1 MGRRD
6 IEGNGRRKGGLVRTG
21 IRSVSGVVGL
31 ASESIKARK
40 TERHNS
46 KTSVSSTS
54 RSDSAH
60 PVDDPLPAQEGDEA
74 GEDLETEWNLDDAQI
89 EIAGEYSQGLAD
101 MNPERTF
108 MEKHNERSRLEPS
121 CRLALPVVIPQR
133 RPKDRSR
140 GFIRAYAP
148 VLQDVDIDQS
158 TWLDF
163 LDTLQKSSA
172 ADPWL
177 NAINFAS
184 IGTMFMP
191 HVIGFAVSYAIQQA
205 TNIAIE
211 MQARFRTTT
220 ALRKLNEEFFQPRGL
235 YCLIMTW
242 NPDSNNKMER
252 VNITET
258 VATLNKGSR
267 GVSGVQD
274 KFRSSDGTT
283 YGELAFP
290 EVAPLVFPTL
300 DELAAQTGPEAA
312 KKKSNVAKGMAFV
325 GKYWDKRA
333 TAEYSMQNP
342 DSILAQVPQGEFTS
356 RYADPNHAAASGL
369 LISFVSGG
377 KLIPGPNSRGL
388 IGGLASVV
396 GQAAR
401 GEKQGS
407 EWERYTAENLQ
418 RHQASRR
425 EKKGIIPTP
434 IRTYKK
440 LLAKNVLY
448 LMVVNMPSE
457 EDMAAARAAVNTTVS
472 LRAPDKSRNDTFI
485 DGTVLL
491 HTVFA
496 ALPSIGLRL
505 VYGVIS
511 LLLVDPAFAHSFTAK
526 VILSFIPELFAI
538 TLFVYG
544 GYRTRDM
551 YASTDIWQVQL
562 LMACICRTAALVLF
576 VVIALAEAFN
586 IHSALE
592 QASLEE
598 PSGFGQQKIF
608 IVGIHWNNEH
618 ILWNHWIPALVALA
632 KDIGPENVFVSI
644 YESGSYDNTKAVLR
658 VLDQSLEENGI
669 PRRVILDET
678 THADEISKPP
688 SDSGWIETPNGTT
701 QLRRIPYLAR
711 SRNIAMQPLYE
722 LQDTNVVFDKILFLN
737 DVVFTTPDVQKLLAT
752 RGGDYAAA
760 CALDFSK
767 PPAFYDT
774 FALRDIEGHEA
785 ATTAW
790 PYFRSRASREALKHG
805 KPTPVESCWNGIV
818 AMNAKPFYQT
828 PQLTFRGVPDSLAKL
843 HVEGSEC
850 CLIHTDN
857 PLSREQG
864 VWVNPNVRVG
874 YNEHAYKKVNPEGLS
889 TWMSVFSIARGLWTN
904 RFMRW
909 STYPLF
915 KERVMR
921 RRVEQWKEKHPNS
934 HETGSSCLINEMQI
948 LTWYGWA
955 HV

>member
-6 IEGNGRRKGGLVRTG
+6 IEANGRRKGGLVRAG
-21 IRSVSGVVGL
+21 IRSVSGAVGL

-40 TERHNS
+40 AERHNS
-46 KTSVSSTS
+46 ETSVSSAS

-60 PVDDPLPAQEGDEA
+60 PVDNLSTTQGDEA
-74 GEDLETEWNLDDAQI
+74 EDDLENEWNLDDAQD
-89 EIAGEYSQGLAD
+89 EIAGEHSQGLVDA
-101 MNPERTF
+101 NPEHTF
-108 MEKHNERSRLEPS
+108 MQKHNERPDFEPS
-121 CRLALPVVIPQR
+121 GRLALPVVIPQR

-148 VLQDVDIDQS
+148 VLQDVGIDQP

-163 LDTLQKSSA
+163 LDTLHKSSA

-177 NAINFAS
+177 NAINLAA

-242 NPDSNNKMER
+242 NPDSNNKVEQ
-252 VNITET
+252 VNINKT

-274 KFRSSDGTT
+274 KFRSSDGIT

-312 KKKSNVAKGMAFV
+312 KKKSNVAKGMTFV
-325 GKYWDKRA
+325 ANYWDKRA
-333 TAEYSMQNP
+333 TAEYSMQHP
-342 DSILAQVPQGEFTS
+342 DSVLAQVPQGEFTS
-356 RYADPNHAAASGL
+356 RYADPNHAAASGS

-377 KLIPGPNSRGL
+377 RLIPGPNSRGL
-388 IGGLASVV
+388 IGGLASVI

-407 EWERYTAENLQ
+407 EWERYTAENAQ
-418 RHQASRR
+418 RQQPPRR

-457 EDMAAARAAVNTTVS
+457 EEMAAARAAV
-472 LRAPDKSRNDTFI
+472 K
-485 DGTVLL
+485 
-491 HTVFA
+491 
-496 ALPSIGLRL
+496 
-505 VYGVIS
+505 
-511 LLLVDPAFAHSFTAK
+511 
-526 VILSFIPELFAI
+526 
-538 TLFVYG
+538 
-544 GYRTRDM
+544 
-551 YASTDIWQVQL
+551 
-562 LMACICRTAALVLF
+562 
-576 VVIALAEAFN
+576 
-586 IHSALE
+586 
-592 QASLEE
+592 
-598 PSGFGQQKIF
+598 
-608 IVGIHWNNEH
+608 
-618 ILWNHWIPALVALA
+618 
-632 KDIGPENVFVSI
+632 
-644 YESGSYDNTKAVLR
+644 
-658 VLDQSLEENGI
+658 
-669 PRRVILDET
+669 
-678 THADEISKPP
+678 
-688 SDSGWIETPNGTT
+688 
-701 QLRRIPYLAR
+701 
-711 SRNIAMQPLYE
+711 
-722 LQDTNVVFDKILFLN
+722 
-737 DVVFTTPDVQKLLAT
+737 TPDIQKLLAT
-752 RGGDYAAA
+752 RDGDYAAA
-760 CALDFSK
+760 CALDFSR

-790 PYFRSRASREALKHG
+790 PYFRSWASREALKHG

-818 AMNAKPFYQT
+818 AMNSKPFYQV
-828 PQLTFRGVPDSLAKL
+828 PHLTFRGVPDSLAKL

-864 VWVNPNVRVG
+864 VWVNPSVRVG
-874 YNEHAYKKVNPEGLS
+874 YNERAYKAVNPENS
-889 TWMSVFSIARGLWTN
+889 KAWMSMFSIARGLWTN
-904 RFMRW
+904 RFLRW
-909 STYPLF
+909 STSPWF

-921 RRVEQWKEKHPNS
+921 RRVEQWKEKHPS
-934 HETGSSCLINEMQI
+934 SRETGTSCLINEMQI

>member
-1 MGRRD
+1 M
-6 IEGNGRRKGGLVRTG
+6 
-21 IRSVSGVVGL
+21 
-31 ASESIKARK
+31 
-40 TERHNS
+40 
-46 KTSVSSTS
+46 
-54 RSDSAH
+54 
-60 PVDDPLPAQEGDEA
+60 Q
-74 GEDLETEWNLDDAQI
+74 
-89 EIAGEYSQGLAD
+89 
-101 MNPERTF
+101 
-108 MEKHNERSRLEPS
+108 KHNERPDFEPS
-121 CRLALPVVIPQR
+121 GRLALPVVIPQR

-148 VLQDVDIDQS
+148 VLQDVGIDQP

-177 NAINFAS
+177 NAINLAA

-211 MQARFRTTT
+211 MQARFRTTI

-242 NPDSNNKMER
+242 NPDSNNKVEQ
-252 VNITET
+252 VNINKT

-312 KKKSNVAKGMAFV
+312 KKKSNVAKGMTFV
-325 GKYWDKRA
+325 ANYWDKRA
-333 TAEYSMQNP
+333 TAEYSMQHP
-342 DSILAQVPQGEFTS
+342 DSVLAQVPQGEFTS
-356 RYADPNHAAASGL
+356 RYADPNHAAASGS

-388 IGGLASVV
+388 IGGLASVI

-407 EWERYTAENLQ
+407 EWERYTAENAQ
-418 RHQASRR
+418 RQQPPRR

-457 EDMAAARAAVNTTVS
+457 EEMAAARAAVKI
-472 LRAPDKSRNDTFI
+472 PDIVPHLIRTLNRFI
-485 DGTVLL
+485 GGAVLP
-491 HTVFA
+491 HTAFA
-496 ALPSIGLRL
+496 ALPSISMRL
-505 VYGVIS
+505 VYGVVS
-511 LLLVDPAFAHSFTAK
+511 FLLVDPAFARSLAAK
-526 VILSFIPELFAI
+526 VILSFIPEPFAI
-538 TLFVYG
+538 TMFLYG
-544 GYRTRDM
+544 GYRTRDI

-598 PSGFGQQKIF
+598 PSAFGQQKIF
-608 IVGIHWNNEH
+608 IVGIHWNNEY

-678 THADEISKPP
+678 THADEISKP
-688 SDSGWIETPNGTT
+688 SGDSGWLEIPNGTT
-701 QLRRIPYLAR
+701 QLRRIPYLAK

-722 LQDTNVVFDKILFLN
+722 LQDANVVFDKILFLN
-737 DVVFTTPDVQKLLAT
+737 DVVFTTPNIQKLLAT
-752 RGGDYAAA
+752 RDGDYAAA
-760 CALDFSK
+760 CALDFSR

-818 AMNAKPFYQT
+818 AMNSKPFYQV
-828 PQLTFRGVPDSLAKL
+828 PHLTFRGVPDSLAKL

-874 YNEHAYKKVNPEGLS
+874 YNERAYKAVNPENS
-889 TWMSVFSIARGLWTN
+889 KAWMSMFSIARGLWTN
-904 RFMRW
+904 RFLRW
-909 STYPLF
+909 STSPWF

-921 RRVEQWKEKHPNS
+921 RRVEQWKEKHPDS
-934 HETGSSCLINEMQI
+934 HETGTSCLINEMQI